1 VGNGRGCA
9 GGGWGGERI
18 LPEEGRYGD
27 AVGLRGNGNASVAVD
42 INVDDDKDDGF
53 EDISVS
59 SMGGLGRYADTRG
72 GGEDGGGGINS

>member
-1 VGNGRGCA
+1 V
-9 GGGWGGERI
+9 GGGCGAGERI

-42 INVDDDKDDGF
+42 IKVDDEKDDGL
-53 EDISVS
+53 EDTSVS

-72 GGEDGGGGINS
+72 GGEDGGGGIKS